1 MNSIKVLHLSDI
13 HLGSLAHGKTN
24 PETGINSRL
33 EDFTR
38 SLSLCIDRAIEEPAD
53 LVLFGGDA
61 FPDAVPP
68 PLVQQSF
75 AQQFRRLADAGIPT
89 VLLVG
94 NHDQHSQ
101 GLGGASLTIY
111 RSLAI
116 PGFVVGDVLTTHR
129 LATCNGEIQVITLPW
144 LTRSALLTRQE
155 TQGLS
160 VGEVGKLLIE
170 KLMIVLEAEIRQLD
184 PNLPTVL
191 LAHMM
196 VDTATY
202 GAERFLA
209 AGKGFTIPLS
219 LLTRSEFDYV
229 ALGHVHRHQV
239 LCQNPLVVY
248 PGSIERVD
256 FGEEQEQKGYC
267 WVEIAKENTSFTFCP
282 LPARQFYTIVSDLTN
297 SDRPQEQLLAAI
309 QATPIAE
316 SIVRLRYQIK
326 PEQIGQIEDNKV
338 QEALSGAHT
347 YTIVPE
353 ISDRK
358 NRARLPDLSPEQ
370 VLEPIAALKCYL
382 SSREDLRSMEADLLL
397 AAQYLLEEPIGE
409 TETEQLSFFSG

>member
-1 MNSIKVLHLSDI
+1 MIRVLHLSDI
-13 HLGSLAHGKTN
+13 HLGSFAHGKIN
-24 PETGINSRL
+24 PLTGLNSRL

-38 SLSLCIDRAIEEPAD
+38 SLSLCIDRAIAEPAD

-61 FPDAVPP
+61 FPDALPP
-68 PLVQQSF
+68 PLVQQAF
-75 AQQFRRLADAGIPT
+75 AQQFRRLADAHIPT

-111 RSLAI
+111 RSLAV
-116 PGFVVGDVLTTHR
+116 PGFIVGDSISTHVIN
-129 LATCNGEIQVITLPW
+129 TQSGMIQVITLPW

-160 VGEVGKLLIE
+160 LGEVGKLLLE
-170 KLMIVLEAEIRQLD
+170 KLIIVLEGEIRRLD
-184 PNLPTVL
+184 PEIPTIL

-219 LLTRSEFDYV
+219 LIARSEFDYV

-239 LCQNPLVVY
+239 LCTDPLIVY

-256 FGEEQEQKGYC
+256 FGEEQEEKGYC
-267 WVEIAKENTSFTFCP
+267 WVEVSKKQTKFTFCP
-282 LPARQFYTIVSDLTN
+282 LPARQFCTITLDLTTSPN
-297 SDRPQEQLLAAI
+297 PMEDLLANIKQHPI
-309 QATPIAE
+309 QE
-316 SIVRLRYQIK
+316 SIIRLKYQIK
-326 PEQIGQIEDNKV
+326 PEQLAQIQDHTIH
-338 QEALSGAHT
+338 QALSDAHT
-347 YTIVPE
+347 YKIIPE
-353 ISDRK
+353 IMDSRS
-358 NRARLPDLSPEQ
+358 RARLPDLSPEQ
-370 VLEPIAALKCYL
+370 VLDPLNALERYL
-382 SSREDLRSMEADLLL
+382 RTREDLAEMRADLLD
-397 AAQYLLEEPIGE
+397 AARALLGNQEG
-409 TETEQLSFFSG
+409 QLSLL